1 MNPRLVALSGPLKGQ
16 TFILGEGELS
26 IGRLSSNTVHVT
38 DIAVSRRHCVI
49 KGEDGHFKIYD
60 LESRNGSFV
69 NGVPV
74 KERLLEHGDRMEVG
88 SSLFVFLTEEGEP
101 PVPPNPVFFEES
113 QVLRTPVVQLRREDA
128 LYWLADE
135 VETHSPLQS
144 ARKARDLDLLLRIS
158 TTVNSIR
165 KLEDLQR
172 RLLEL
177 VFEVIPAE
185 RGAILLVSEDLGT
198 FTSVFGWDKAPSS
211 DRPVQVSRTVIR
223 QVLHDRAGMLSN
235 DVLDG
240 KNFSDSESLVAS
252 RISSLL
258 AVPVLLFKKLLGAI
272 YLDTC
277 NPTARFDRD
286 HLQLL
291 TGIAAIAA
299 IALENARHMEW
310 LESENQRLQDEIK
323 LEHSMVGES
332 VPMRN
337 VLQFV
342 AKAAPTDATVL
353 ICGESGTGKEL
364 VARALHT
371 NSRRADRPF
380 VAINCAAIA
389 ETLLESELFGH
400 EKGAFTSA
408 FAQKKGKLEVADG
421 GSLFL
426 DEVSEL
432 APALQAKL
440 LRVLQER
447 EFERVGGTHPIKV
460 DVRLI
465 AATNKDLDEAIR
477 EGRFRRDLF
486 FRLNVVPLTMPPLR
500 ERRDDISLLATHF
513 AKKYSRKCKGH
524 DMGISAEA
532 RACLAQYDWPGN
544 VRELENAIERAV
556 VLGSGDVIRPE
567 DLPEDILETAPA
579 KGAAFTR
586 YHEAIKQAKKKL
598 ILQAVEQAA
607 GNLTEAA
614 RRLGVHPNY
623 LHRLVRNLD
632 LRGELKAKA

>member
-1 MNPRLVALSGPLKGQ
+1 MNPRLVAVSGPLKGQ
-16 TFILGEGELS
+16 TFMLSEGELS
-26 IGRLSSNTVHVT
+26 IGRLSSNHVHVT
-38 DIAVSRRHCVI
+38 DIAVSRRHCAI
-49 KGEDGHFKIYD
+49 RGEDGQFKIRD

-69 NGVPV
+69 NAVPV
-74 KERLLEHGDRMEVG
+74 KERLLEHGDRIEVG
-88 SSLFVFLTEEGEP
+88 GSLFVFLVEEGEP
-101 PVPPNPVFFEES
+101 PVPSTPVFFADSE
-113 QVLRTPVVQLRREDA
+113 VLATPIVQLRREDA

-135 VETHSPLQS
+135 ADTHSPLQS

-158 TTVNSIR
+158 RTVNSIH

-185 RGAILLVSEDLGT
+185 RGAILMVSEDPNT
-198 FTSVFGWDKAPSS
+198 FSSVFGWDKTPGSE
-211 DRPVQVSRTVIR
+211 RPVQVSRTVIR
-223 QVLHDRAGMLSN
+223 QVLQERQGMLSN
-235 DVLDG
+235 DVLNNKDFG
-240 KNFSDSESLVAS
+240 ESESLVAS
-252 RISSLL
+252 RISSVLV
-258 AVPVLLFKKLLGAI
+258 VPVLLFQKLLGAI

-277 NPTARFDRD
+277 NPKTPFDRE

-299 IALENARHMEW
+299 VALENARHMEW
-310 LESENQRLQDEIK
+310 LASENQRLQDEIK

-371 NSRRADRPF
+371 NSRRADKPF

-389 ETLLESELFGH
+389 ENLLESELFGH

-421 GSLFL
+421 GTLFL

-465 AATNKDLDEAIR
+465 AATNRDLNEAIR

-486 FRLNVVPLTMPPLR
+486 FRLNVVSLTMPPLR

-513 AKKYSRKCKGH
+513 VKKYSRKCKGH
-524 DMGISAEA
+524 DMGVSGEA
-532 RACLAQYDWPGN
+532 RACLAQYSWPGN

-579 KGAAFTR
+579 EGAAFTR

-598 ILQAVEQAA
+598 ILQAVEQSA
-607 GNLTEAA
+607 GNVTEAA

-623 LHRLVRNLD
+623 LHRLVSNLD
-632 LRGELKAKA
+632 LRRELKAKA

>member
-1 MNPRLVALSGPLKGQ
+1 MNPRLVAVSGPLKGQ
-16 TFILGEGELS
+16 TFMLSEGELR
-26 IGRLSSNTVHVT
+26 IGRLSSNHVHVS

-49 KGEDGHFKIYD
+49 TTEDGQFKIHD

-69 NGVPV
+69 NAVPV
-74 KERLLEHGDRMEVG
+74 KERALEHGDRIEVG
-88 SSLFVFLTEEGEP
+88 SSLFVFVTEEGEP
-101 PVPPNPVFFEES
+101 PAPPHSVFFEES
-113 QVLRTPVVQLRREDA
+113 QVFKTPIVQLRREDA
-128 LYWLADE
+128 VYGLSDEAD
-135 VETHSPLQS
+135 THSPLQT

-158 TTVNSIR
+158 TAVNSIR

-185 RGAILLVSEDLGT
+185 RGAILLVSDDPNA
-198 FTSVFGWDKAPSS
+198 FSSVFGWDKVPGSE
-211 DRPVQVSRTVIR
+211 RPVQVSRTVIR
-223 QVLHDRAGMLSN
+223 QVLLERAGMLSN
-235 DVLDG
+235 SVLDG
-240 KNFSDSESLVAS
+240 KDFSGSESLVTS
-252 RISSLL
+252 RISSVL
-258 AVPVLLFKKLLGAI
+258 AVPVLLFQKLLGSI

-299 IALENARHMEW
+299 GALENARHVEW

-332 VPMRN
+332 PAMRN

-353 ICGESGTGKEL
+353 IRGESGTGKEL

-371 NSRRADRPF
+371 NSRRPDKPF

-389 ETLLESELFGH
+389 ESLLESELFGH

-421 GSLFL
+421 GTLFL

-447 EFERVGGTHPIKV
+447 EFERVGGTHPLKV
-460 DVRLI
+460 DVRVI

-486 FRLNVVPLTMPPLR
+486 FRLNVVSLTMPPLR

-513 AKKYSRKCKGH
+513 AKKYSRKVKGH
-524 DMGISAEA
+524 DMGVSAEA

-556 VLGSGDVIRPE
+556 VLGSSDVVRPE

-579 KGAAFTR
+579 EGAASTR

-632 LRGELKAKA
+632 LRRELKAKA

>member
-1 MNPRLVALSGPLKGQ
+1 MHPRLVALSGPLKGQ
-16 TFILGEGELS
+16 TFNLAEGDLS
-26 IGRLSSNTVHVT
+26 IGRLSSNNVHVT

-49 KGEDGHFKIYD
+49 KGEDGHFKIHD

-88 SSLFVFLTEEGEP
+88 SSLFVFLVEEGEP
-101 PVPPNPVFFEES
+101 PVPSNPVFFEES
-113 QVLRTPVVQLRREDA
+113 QILKTPVVQLRREDA

-135 VETHSPLQS
+135 AETHSPLQS

-158 TTVNSIR
+158 TAVNSIR

-185 RGAILLVSEDLGT
+185 RGAILLVSEDLAT
-198 FTSVFGWDKAPSS
+198 FTSVFGWDTTPSS

-223 QVLHDRAGMLSN
+223 QVLQERAGMLSN
-235 DVLDG
+235 SVLDG
-240 KNFSDSESLVAS
+240 KDFGGSESLVAS
-252 RISSLL
+252 RISSVL
-258 AVPVLLFKKLLGAI
+258 AVPVLLFQKLLGAI

-299 IALENARHMEW
+299 IALENARHVEW

-332 VPMRN
+332 APMRN

-371 NSRRADRPF
+371 NSRRADKPF

-389 ETLLESELFGH
+389 DTLLESELFGY

-421 GSLFL
+421 GTLFL

-447 EFERVGGTHPIKV
+447 EFERVGGTHPLKV

-477 EGRFRRDLF
+477 EGRFRQDLF
-486 FRLNVVPLTMPPLR
+486 FRLNVVSLTVPPLR

-513 AKKYSRKCKGH
+513 AKKYSRKCKGR
-524 DMGISAEA
+524 DMGLSPEA

-579 KGAAFTR
+579 EQTAFTR

-598 ILQAVEQAA
+598 ILQAAEQSA

>member
-1 MNPRLVALSGPLKGQ
+1 MNPRLVAVSGPLKGH
-16 TFILGEGELS
+16 TFMLSEGELS
-26 IGRLSSNTVHVT
+26 IGRLSSNNVQVT

-49 KGEDGHFKIYD
+49 RGEEGQFKIHD

-69 NGVPV
+69 NAVPV
-74 KERLLEHGDRMEVG
+74 KERLLEHGDRIEVG
-88 SSLFVFLTEEGEP
+88 SSLFAFLTEEGEP
-101 PVPPNPVFFEES
+101 PVPSNPVFFEES
-113 QVLRTPVVQLRREDA
+113 QVLQTPAVQLRREDA

-185 RGAILLVSEDLGT
+185 RGAILLVSEDLNT
-198 FTSVFGWDKAPSS
+198 FTSVFGWDKTPGSE
-211 DRPVQVSRTVIR
+211 RPVQVSRTVIR
-223 QVLHDRAGMLSN
+223 QVLQERAGMLSN

-240 KNFSDSESLVAS
+240 KDFSDSESLVTS
-252 RISSLL
+252 RISSVL
-258 AVPVLLFKKLLGAI
+258 AVPVLLFQKLLGAI

-277 NPTARFDRD
+277 NPTVRFDKD

-310 LESENQRLQDEIK
+310 LKSENQRLQDEIK

-332 VPMRN
+332 VPMRH

-342 AKAAPTDATVL
+342 AKAAPTDSTVL

-371 NSRRADRPF
+371 NSRRADKPF

-389 ETLLESELFGH
+389 DTLLESELFGH

-421 GSLFL
+421 GTLFL

-447 EFERVGGTHPIKV
+447 EFERVGGTHPLKV

-465 AATNKDLDEAIR
+465 AATNRNLDEAIR

-486 FRLNVVPLTMPPLR
+486 FRLNVVSLTMPPLR

-513 AKKYSRKCKGH
+513 AKKYSRKCKGR

-579 KGAAFTR
+579 ERAAFTC
-586 YHEAIKQAKKKL
+586 YHEAIKQEKKKL
-598 ILQAVEQAA
+598 ILQAVEQSE

-632 LRGELKAKA
+632 LREKLRAKA

>member
-16 TFILGEGELS
+16 TFILAEGDLS
-26 IGRLSSNTVHVT
+26 IGRLSSNEVHVT

-49 KGEDGHFKIYD
+49 KGEDGHFKIHD

-101 PVPPNPVFFEES
+101 PVPSIPVFFEES
-113 QVLRTPVVQLRREDA
+113 QVRRTPIVQLRREDA

-135 VETHSPLQS
+135 AETHSPLQS

-158 TTVNSIR
+158 TAVNSIR
-165 KLEDLQR
+165 KLDDLQR

-185 RGAILLVSEDLGT
+185 RGAILLVSEDLDN
-198 FTSVFGWDKAPSS
+198 FSSVFGWDKTPNS

-223 QVLHDRAGMLSN
+223 QVLQERAGMLSN
-235 DVLDG
+235 SVRDG
-240 KNFSDSESLVAS
+240 KDFSDSESLVTS
-252 RISSLL
+252 RISSVL
-258 AVPVLLFKKLLGAI
+258 AVPVLLFQKLLGAI

-277 NPTARFDRD
+277 NPTVRFDKD

-310 LESENQRLQDEIK
+310 LKSENQRLQDEIK

-342 AKAAPTDATVL
+342 AKAAPTDSTVL

-371 NSRRADRPF
+371 NSRRADKPF

-389 ETLLESELFGH
+389 DTLLESELFGH

-421 GSLFL
+421 GTLFL

-447 EFERVGGTHPIKV
+447 EFERVGGTHPLKV

-465 AATNKDLDEAIR
+465 AATNRNLDEAIR

-486 FRLNVVPLTMPPLR
+486 FRLNVVSLTMPPLR

-513 AKKYSRKCKGH
+513 AKKYSRKCKGR

-579 KGAAFTR
+579 ERAAFTC

-598 ILQAVEQAA
+598 ILQAVEQSE

-632 LRGELKAKA
+632 LREKLRAKA

>member
-1 MNPRLVALSGPLKGQ
+1 MNPRLVAVSGPLKGQ
-16 TFILGEGELS
+16 TFALSEGELS
-26 IGRLSSNTVHVT
+26 IGRLSSNHVHVT
-38 DIAVSRRHCVI
+38 DIAVSRRHCAI
-49 KGEDGHFKIYD
+49 RGEDGQFKIHD

-69 NGVPV
+69 NAVPV
-74 KERLLEHGDRMEVG
+74 KERLLEHGDRIEVG
-88 SSLFVFLTEEGEP
+88 SSLFVFLVEEGEP
-101 PVPPNPVFFEES
+101 PVPSPPVFFEES
-113 QVLRTPVVQLRREDA
+113 QVLKTPIVRLRREDA
-128 LYWLADE
+128 LYWLGDE
-135 VETHSPLQS
+135 AETHSPLQS

-185 RGAILLVSEDLGT
+185 RGAILLVAEDPNT
-198 FTSVFGWDKAPSS
+198 FSSVFGWDKTPGSE
-211 DRPVQVSRTVIR
+211 RPVQVSRTVIR
-223 QVLHDRAGMLSN
+223 QVLQEGAGMLSN
-235 DVLDG
+235 DVLEG
-240 KNFSDSESLVAS
+240 KDFRDSESLVAS
-252 RISSLL
+252 RISSVL
-258 AVPVLLFKKLLGAI
+258 AVPVLLFQKLLGAI

-277 NPTARFDRD
+277 NPTTRFDRE

-291 TGIAAIAA
+291 TGIAATAA
-299 IALENARHMEW
+299 VALENARHMEW
-310 LESENQRLQDEIK
+310 LASENRRLQDEIK

-332 VPMRN
+332 APMRS

-371 NSRRADRPF
+371 NSRRADKPF

-389 ETLLESELFGH
+389 DALLESELFGH

-408 FAQKKGKLEVADG
+408 FAQKKGKLEVANSG
-421 GSLFL
+421 TLFL

-432 APALQAKL
+432 ALALQAKL

-460 DVRLI
+460 DVRVI

-486 FRLNVVPLTMPPLR
+486 FRLNVVSLTMPPLR
-500 ERRDDISLLATHF
+500 ERREDISLLATHF

-524 DMGISAEA
+524 DMGVSAEA
-532 RACLAQYDWPGN
+532 RACLAQYSWPGN

-567 DLPEDILETAPA
+567 DLPEDILETAPTE
-579 KGAAFTR
+579 GAAFTR
-586 YHEAIKQAKKKL
+586 YHEALKQAKKKL
-598 ILQAVEQAA
+598 ILQAVEQSA
-607 GNLTEAA
+607 GNMTEAA

-623 LHRLVRNLD
+623 LHRLVSNLD
-632 LRGELKAKA
+632 LRRELKAKA

>member
-1 MNPRLVALSGPLKGQ
+1 MNPRLVVVSGPLKGQ
-16 TFILGEGELS
+16 TFMLSEGELS
-26 IGRLSSNTVHVT
+26 IGRLSSNHVHVT

-49 KGEDGHFKIYD
+49 RGEEGQFKIHD

-69 NGVPV
+69 NAVPV
-74 KERLLEHGDRMEVG
+74 KERLLEHGDRIEVG
-88 SSLFVFLTEEGEP
+88 SSLFAFLTEEGEP
-101 PVPPNPVFFEES
+101 PVPSNPVFFEES

-135 VETHSPLQS
+135 AETHSPLQS

-172 RLLEL
+172 CLLEL

-185 RGAILLVSEDLGT
+185 RGAILLVSEDPKT
-198 FTSVFGWDKAPSS
+198 FTSVFGWDKTPGSE
-211 DRPVQVSRTVIR
+211 RPVQVSRTVIR
-223 QVLHDRAGMLSN
+223 QVLQERAGLLSN
-235 DVLDG
+235 DLLDG
-240 KNFSDSESLVAS
+240 KDFSDSESLVAS
-252 RISSLL
+252 RISSVL
-258 AVPVLLFKKLLGAI
+258 AVPVLLFQKLLGAI

-277 NPTARFDRD
+277 NRALRFDRD

-299 IALENARHMEW
+299 VALENARHLEW

-364 VARALHT
+364 VARALHA
-371 NSRRADRPF
+371 NSRRATQPF

-421 GSLFL
+421 GTLFL

-460 DVRLI
+460 DVRLV

-477 EGRFRRDLF
+477 EGHFRRDLF
-486 FRLNVVPLTMPPLR
+486 FRLNVVSLTMPPLR

-513 AKKYSRKCKGH
+513 AKKYSRECKGH
-524 DMGISAEA
+524 DMGVSAEA
-532 RACLAQYDWPGN
+532 RACLAKYDWPGN

-556 VLGSGDVIRPE
+556 VLGSGDIIRLE

-579 KGAAFTR
+579 EGAAFTR

-598 ILQAVEQAA
+598 ILQAVEQSAC
-607 GNLTEAA
+607 NLTEAA

-632 LRGELKAKA
+632 LREKLRAKA

>member
-1 MNPRLVALSGPLKGQ
+1 MNPRLVAVSGLLKGQ
-16 TFILGEGELS
+16 TFMLSEGELS
-26 IGRLSSNTVHVT
+26 IGRLSSNHVHVT
-38 DIAVSRRHCVI
+38 DIAVSRRHCAI
-49 KGEDGHFKIYD
+49 RGEDGQFKIRD

-69 NGVPV
+69 NAVPV
-74 KERLLEHGDRMEVG
+74 KERLLEHGDRIEVG
-88 SSLFVFLTEEGEP
+88 GSLFVFLVEEGEP
-101 PVPPNPVFFEES
+101 PVPSTPVFFADSE
-113 QVLRTPVVQLRREDA
+113 VLATPIVQLRREDA

-135 VETHSPLQS
+135 ADTHSPLQS

-158 TTVNSIR
+158 RTVNSIH

-185 RGAILLVSEDLGT
+185 RGAILMVSEDPNT
-198 FTSVFGWDKAPSS
+198 FSSVFGWDKTPGSE
-211 DRPVQVSRTVIR
+211 RPVQVSRTVIR
-223 QVLHDRAGMLSN
+223 QVLQERQGMLSN
-235 DVLDG
+235 DVLNNKDFG
-240 KNFSDSESLVAS
+240 ESESLVAS
-252 RISSLL
+252 RISSVLV
-258 AVPVLLFKKLLGAI
+258 VPVLLFQKLLGAI

-277 NPTARFDRD
+277 NPKTPFDRE

-299 IALENARHMEW
+299 VALENARHMEW
-310 LESENQRLQDEIK
+310 LASENQRLQDEIK

-371 NSRRADRPF
+371 NSRRADKPF

-389 ETLLESELFGH
+389 ENLLESELFGH

-421 GSLFL
+421 GTLFL

-465 AATNKDLDEAIR
+465 AATNRDLNEAIR

-486 FRLNVVPLTMPPLR
+486 FRLNVVSLTMPPLR

-513 AKKYSRKCKGH
+513 VKKYSRKCKGH
-524 DMGISAEA
+524 DMGVSGEA
-532 RACLAQYDWPGN
+532 RACLAQYSWPGN

-579 KGAAFTR
+579 EGAAFTR

-598 ILQAVEQAA
+598 ILQAVEQSA
-607 GNLTEAA
+607 GNVTEAA

-623 LHRLVRNLD
+623 LHRLVSNLD
-632 LRGELKAKA
+632 LRRELKAKA

>member
-1 MNPRLVALSGPLKGQ
+1 MNPRLVAVSGPLKGQ
-16 TFILGEGELS
+16 TFMLSEGELS
-26 IGRLSSNTVHVT
+26 IGRLSSNHVHVT
-38 DIAVSRRHCVI
+38 DIAVSRRHCAI
-49 KGEDGHFKIYD
+49 RGEDGQFKIRD

-69 NGVPV
+69 NAVPV
-74 KERLLEHGDRMEVG
+74 KERLLEHGDRIEVG
-88 SSLFVFLTEEGEP
+88 GSLFVFLVEEGEP
-101 PVPPNPVFFEES
+101 PVPSTPVFFADSE
-113 QVLRTPVVQLRREDA
+113 VLATPIVQLRREDA

-135 VETHSPLQS
+135 ADTHSPLQS

-158 TTVNSIR
+158 RTVNSIH

-185 RGAILLVSEDLGT
+185 RGAILMVSEDPNT
-198 FTSVFGWDKAPSS
+198 FSSVFGWDKTPGSE
-211 DRPVQVSRTVIR
+211 RPVQVSRTVIR
-223 QVLHDRAGMLSN
+223 QVLQERQGMLSN
-235 DVLDG
+235 DVLNNKDFG
-240 KNFSDSESLVAS
+240 ESESLVAS
-252 RISSLL
+252 RISSVLV
-258 AVPVLLFKKLLGAI
+258 VPVLLFQKLLGAI

-277 NPTARFDRD
+277 NPKTPFDRE

-299 IALENARHMEW
+299 VALENARHMEW
-310 LESENQRLQDEIK
+310 LASENQRLQDEIK

-337 VLQFV
+337 VSQFV

-371 NSRRADRPF
+371 NSRRADKPF

-389 ETLLESELFGH
+389 ENLLESELFGH

-421 GSLFL
+421 GTLFL

-465 AATNKDLDEAIR
+465 AATNRDLNEAIR

-486 FRLNVVPLTMPPLR
+486 FRLNVVSLTMPPLR

-513 AKKYSRKCKGH
+513 VKKYSRKCKGH
-524 DMGISAEA
+524 DMGVSGEA
-532 RACLAQYDWPGN
+532 RACLAQYSWPGN

-579 KGAAFTR
+579 EGAAFTR

-598 ILQAVEQAA
+598 ILQAVEQSA
-607 GNLTEAA
+607 GNVTEAA

-623 LHRLVRNLD
+623 LHRLVSNLD
-632 LRGELKAKA
+632 LRRELKAKA

>member
-1 MNPRLVALSGPLKGQ
+1 MNPRLVAVSGPLKGQ
-16 TFILGEGELS
+16 TFKLAEGELS
-26 IGRLSSNTVHVT
+26 IGRLSSNDVPVA

-49 KGEDGHFKIYD
+49 KSTDGHFQIHD

-69 NGVPV
+69 NAVPV
-74 KERLLEHGDRMEVG
+74 KERLLEHGDRIEVG
-88 SSLFVFLTEEGEP
+88 NSLFVVLLEEGES
-101 PVPPNPVFFEES
+101 PVPSHAVYFEETE
-113 QVLRTPVVQLRREDA
+113 LLKTPYVKLRREDA
-128 LYWLADE
+128 LYWLSDGT
-135 VETHSPLQS
+135 ETLSALQPP
-144 ARKARDLDLLLRIS
+144 RKARDLDALLRIS
-158 TTVNSIR
+158 TTVNSIH

-177 VFEVIPAE
+177 IFEVIPAE
-185 RGAILLVSEDLGT
+185 RGAILLVSDDLDN
-198 FTSVFGWDKAPSS
+198 FSSLFGWDKTPGTE
-211 DRPVQVSRTVIR
+211 RPVQVSRTVIR
-223 QVLHDRAGMLSN
+223 QVLQERVGMLSN
-235 DVLDG
+235 DVLESKG
-240 KNFSDSESLVAS
+240 FSGSESLVTS
-252 RISSLL
+252 HISSLL
-258 AVPVLLFKKLLGAI
+258 AVPLLLFQKLLGAI

-277 NPTARFDRD
+277 DPTVRFDAD

-299 IALENARHMEW
+299 IALENAGHMEW
-310 LESENQRLQDEIK
+310 LESENQRLQEEIK

-332 VPMRN
+332 APMRK

-342 AKAAPTDATVL
+342 GKVAPTVSTVL

-364 VARALHT
+364 VARALHA
-371 NSRRADRPF
+371 NSRRADKPF

-421 GSLFL
+421 GTLFL

-432 APALQAKL
+432 VPALQAKL

-447 EFERVGGTHPIKV
+447 EFERVGGTQPIKV

-465 AATNKDLDEAIR
+465 TATNKDLEEAIR

-486 FRLNVVPLTMPPLR
+486 FRLNVVSLTMPPLR

-513 AKKYSRKCKGH
+513 AKKYSRQCKGR

-556 VLGSGDVIRPE
+556 VLGSGDIIRPE
-567 DLPEDILETAPA
+567 DLPEDVLETAPA
-579 KGAAFTR
+579 QGATSTR

-598 ILQAVEQAA
+598 ILQTLEQST
-607 GNLTEAA
+607 GNFTEAA

-623 LHRLVRNLD
+623 LHRLVSNLG

>member
-1 MNPRLVALSGPLKGQ
+1 MSGPLKGQ
-16 TFILGEGELS
+16 TFSLAEGDLS
-26 IGRLSSNTVHVT
+26 IGRLSSNGVHVA

-49 KGEDGHFKIYD
+49 RSEDGHFKIQD

-69 NGVPV
+69 NTVPV
-74 KERLLEHGDRMEVG
+74 KERLLEHGDRIEVG
-88 SSLFVFLTEEGEP
+88 SSLFVFLVEEGEP
-101 PVPPNPVFFEES
+101 PVPSNPVYFEET
-113 QVLRTPVVQLRREDA
+113 QVLKTPYVQLRREEA
-128 LYWLADE
+128 LYWLADGA
-135 VETHSPLQS
+135 ETLIAPEP
-144 ARKARDLDLLLRIS
+144 ARKARDLDVLLRIS
-158 TTVNSIR
+158 TTVNSIH

-185 RGAILLVSEDLGT
+185 RGAILLVSGDLET
-198 FTSVFGWDKAPSS
+198 FSSVFGWDRIPGTE
-211 DRPVQVSRTVIR
+211 RPVQVSRTIIR
-223 QVLHDRAGMLSN
+223 QVLQERVGMLSN
-235 DVLDG
+235 DVPESNG
-240 KNFSDSESLVAS
+240 FSESESLAAC

-258 AVPVLLFKKLLGAI
+258 AVPLLLFQKLLGAI

-277 NPTARFDRD
+277 DPATRFDAD

-299 IALENARHMEW
+299 VALENARHMEW
-310 LESENQRLQDEIK
+310 LESENRRLQEEIK

-332 VPMRN
+332 VPMRK
-337 VLQFV
+337 VLHFV
-342 AKAAPTDATVL
+342 AKVAPSDSTAL

-371 NSRRADRPF
+371 NSRRADQPF

-408 FAQKKGKLEVADG
+408 FAQKKGKLEMADG
-421 GSLFL
+421 GTLFL

-432 APALQAKL
+432 DPALQAKL

-447 EFERVGGTHPIKV
+447 EFERVGGIRPIKV

-465 AATNKDLDEAIR
+465 AATNKDLEAAIR

-486 FRLNVVPLTMPPLR
+486 FRLNVVSLTVPPLR

-513 AKKYSRKCKGH
+513 VKKYSRKCKGH

-532 RACLAQYDWPGN
+532 RACLAHYDWPGN

-556 VLGSGDVIRPE
+556 VLGSGDIIRLE

-579 KGAAFTR
+579 QGATSTP
-586 YHEAIKQAKKKL
+586 YHEAIKQAKRKL
-598 ILQAVEQAA
+598 ILQAVEQSA
-607 GNLTEAA
+607 GNFTEAA

-623 LHRLVRNLD
+623 LHRLVRNLG
-632 LRGELKAKA
+632 LRAELKAKA

>member
-1 MNPRLVALSGPLKGQ
+1 MNPRLVAVSGPLKGQ
-16 TFILGEGELS
+16 TFMLSEGELS
-26 IGRLSSNTVHVT
+26 IGRLSSNRVHVT

-49 KGEDGHFKIYD
+49 RGEDGQFKILD
-60 LESRNGSFV
+60 LESRNGTFV
-69 NGVPV
+69 NAVPV
-74 KERLLEHGDRMEVG
+74 KERRLEHGDRIEVG
-88 SSLFVFLTEEGEP
+88 SSLFAFLVEEGEP
-101 PVPPNPVFFEES
+101 PVPSNSVFFEES

-135 VETHSPLQS
+135 AETHSPLQS

-185 RGAILLVSEDLGT
+185 RGAILLVSEDPNT
-198 FTSVFGWDKAPSS
+198 FSSVFGWDKTPGSK
-211 DRPVQVSRTVIR
+211 RPVQVSRTVIR
-223 QVLHDRAGMLSN
+223 QVLQERAGMLSN

-240 KNFSDSESLVAS
+240 KDFRASESLVTS
-252 RISSLL
+252 RISSVL
-258 AVPVLLFKKLLGAI
+258 AVPVLLFQKLLGTI

-277 NPTARFDRD
+277 NPTARFDRE

-299 IALENARHMEW
+299 VALENARHMEW
-310 LESENQRLQDEIK
+310 LASENQRLQDEIK

-371 NSRRADRPF
+371 NSRRAGKPF
-380 VAINCAAIA
+380 LAINCAAIA

-421 GSLFL
+421 GTVFL

-447 EFERVGGTHPIKV
+447 EFERVGGTHPLKV

-465 AATNKDLDEAIR
+465 AATNRNLDEAIR

-486 FRLNVVPLTMPPLR
+486 FRLNVVSLTMPPLR

-513 AKKYSRKCKGH
+513 TKKYSRKCKGR

-579 KGAAFTR
+579 ERVAFTC
-586 YHEAIKQAKKKL
+586 YHEAIKQEKKKL
-598 ILQAVEQAA
+598 ILQAVEQSE

-632 LRGELKAKA
+632 LREKLKAKA